1 MKSYKVYYINLDK
14 SIKRKNFMENQFKKL
29 NIPITRIPA
38 IYGKELDKNLLKK
51 EKSKHNILAHFP
63 YPNDG
68 EIGICLTHFK
78 LWNFLSKQPE
88 DFSIVLED
96 DAQIHDDFFKD
107 LEALLNQITTDDF
120 LDISGKKGFYP
131 LEKNTLITTYLM
143 PPVLM
148 IGQIIGKNAAKKLS
162 DNLSNYYA
170 PIDVMKQDVYKHR
183 VKLYSTNKQYVV
195 SIDKKMGGSTIQQN
209 NMILWKKAIREII
222 RPFWQILSL
231 FTYKLKRCVRNYFF
245 YRKSSKT
252 KPLDD

>member
-14 SIKRKNFMENQFKKL
+14 SIDRRDFMENQFKEL

-38 IYGKELDKNLLKK
+38 IYGKKLDKKVLKK
-51 EKSKHNILAHFP
+51 EKSKHQILAHFP
-63 YPNDG
+63 FPNDG

-96 DAQIHDDFFKD
+96 DAEIHKDFFND
-107 LEALLNQITTDDF
+107 LEAILIQITTDDF
-120 LDISGKKGFYP
+120 IDISGKKGFYS
-131 LEKNTLITTYLM
+131 LEKNKLLNKFLM

-148 IGQIIGKNAAKKLS
+148 IGQIIGKNAAIKLT
-162 DNLSNYYA
+162 DNLSDYYA

-231 FTYKLKRCVRNYFF
+231 FTYKLYRCVRNYIF
-245 YRKSSKT
+245 YKKN
-252 KPLDD
+252 